1 MTKKKSSIWEPP
13 AAFVEYLEKLVDN
26 NLLDKDGSCYKRY
39 ERRSIHTICLLENT
53 FTVMEQQR
61 MQPSEWYQSEYSYSD
76 ASMNMLKTV
85 FGA

>member
-1 MTKKKSSIWEPP
+1 MVVPVISVMSVGVFT
-13 AAFVEYLEKLVDN
+13 L
-26 NLLDKDGSCYKRY
+26 
-39 ERRSIHTICLLENT
+39 TLLENT

-61 MQPSEWYQSEYSYSD
+61 MRPSEWYQSEYVYSD